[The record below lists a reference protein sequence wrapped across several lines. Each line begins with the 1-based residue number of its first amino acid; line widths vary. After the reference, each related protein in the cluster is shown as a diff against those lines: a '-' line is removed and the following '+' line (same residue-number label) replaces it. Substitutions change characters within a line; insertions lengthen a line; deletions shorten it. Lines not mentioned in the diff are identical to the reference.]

1 MTITI
6 KAQQLT
12 KRYPSQD
19 PEAPPALDGID
30 LEIEAGRLYGLV
42 GPDGAGK
49 TTLLR
54 ILSTVLK
61 PTSGSASMSGFD
73 IVKQTEQVRARLG
86 YMPQS
91 FSLYPDLSVIEN
103 LRFFADINGVP
114 RRKQN
119 ERIETLLEFARLTDF
134 TTRRSMNLSGGM
146 RKKLA
151 LTCAMIHEPE
161 ILVLDEPTTGVDPV
175 SRRELWEL
183 LARVI
188 DRGFTVLLSTPY
200 MAEASLLQAQSALNL
215 IDVQLEKTVVNTP
228 MDGYVLA
235 QNLEVG
241 EMLSPGGVVMVI
253 GKLEELELTVYIPVT
268 EYGQVRLGDEV
279 SIEVDSFPGTSFTGT
294 ITYISDQAEFT
305 PRNVQTIEGRQS
317 TVYAIKVTVPNPD
330 LRLKPGMPAD
340 VTFGE

>member
-42 GPDGAGK
+42 VPDGAGK

-54 ILSTVLK
+54 ILSTVLQ
-61 PTSGSASMSGFD
+61 PTSGSASISGFD
-73 IVKQTEQVRARLG
+73 LVKQTEQVRARLG

-146 RKKLA
+146 RKELA

-200 MAEASLLQAQSALNL
+200 MDEAERCEMVSIIYQGRMLTSGKPVELQQHMPFKIVEVKAKPRGTLRKVVDQTNGVHRWRAVGDRLRLSVKNPDKVIDRLDSNL
-215 IDVQLEKTVVNTP
+215 KDA
-228 MDGYVLA
+228 GA
-235 QNLEVG
+235 
-241 EMLSPGGVVMVI
+241 
-253 GKLEELELTVYIPVT
+253 
-268 EYGQVRLGDEV
+268 EV
-279 SIEVDSFPGTSFTGT
+279 SILH
-294 ITYISDQAEFT
+294 
-305 PRNVQTIEGRQS
+305 QS
-317 TVYAIKVTVPNPD
+317 RV
-330 LRLKPGMPAD
+330 GMED
-340 VTFGE
+340 IFIYLVEQQEQMQ